1 MDPRIPRGLEQKRHG
16 HGGLPWLKLNI
27 LVFYAFHIASCY
39 INYLTS
45 WDVCVLGIWMCICL
59 STENMD

>member
-45 WDVCVLGIWMCICL
+45 CDVCVLGI
-59 STENMD
+59 